1 LITGL
6 AFNYSVELALQQN
19 DKIVIS
25 GDLNCDLLRPNNNK
39 LIDLMNMYNLRN
51 VINKPTRR
59 HNNCSSLLDPI
70 IISDTMTLLYSD
82 VIDLPS
88 YISDHDAALA
98 IFECPKAISGS
109 FTREILLYDKLDA
122 EKFNQS
128 LNDIN

>member
-1 LITGL
+1 
-6 AFNYSVELALQQN
+6 
-19 DKIVIS
+19 
-25 GDLNCDLLRPNNNK
+25 
-39 LIDLMNMYNLRN
+39 MYNLRN

>member
-1 LITGL
+1 M
-6 AFNYSVELALQQN
+6 ALQQN

-88 YISDHDAALA
+88 YISDHDAAIA
-98 IFECPKAISGS
+98 IFECPKAISDS
-109 FTREILLYDKLDA
+109 FTR
-122 EKFNQS
+122 
-128 LNDIN
+128 